1 MLAALLTVLAACAAT
16 TSSTPLSA
24 VSHAEATGR
33 FALTQQG
40 ERWVLHSPDG
50 SPTFLL
56 ALNHLANPFYFDVIE
71 GAAGLGPCHP
81 YDAQCLEHDL
91 LGTRCLAMG
100 RKVIFMPPSSFVYSI
115 CSCWG
120 GITSSQCLMSKYI
133 NDLTAHSYALQV
145 PRQLVRRDRGI
156 CPELQRMGL

>member
-16 TSSTPLSA
+16 TSSTPLPA
-24 VSHAEATGR
+24 VSRAEATGR
-33 FALTQQG
+33 FALTRQG

-100 RKVIFMPPSSFVYSI
+100 REASFMPPSSFVCSI
-115 CSCWG
+115 CSW
-120 GITSSQCLMSKYI
+120 GIT
-133 NDLTAHSYALQV
+133 N
-145 PRQLVRRDRGI
+145 
-156 CPELQRMGL
+156 E